1 MPMMLGHAAAGPLD
15 ASVRILLVEDST
27 LVRARLKNMLEQI
40 QRVEIVGYAD
50 DVVEAEET
58 FTRLRPDVVILDL
71 ELPTGSGISV
81 LQYIR
86 RVSRETL
93 VIVLTNH
100 AHPHY
105 RKKCLSEGANYFLDK
120 SAEFEELVNILKQTF
135 HQPYP
140 SVV

>member
-1 MPMMLGHAAAGPLD
+1 MPMTLGHTATGPGD
-15 ASVRILLVEDST
+15 TSVRVLLIEDST
-27 LVRARLKNMLEQI
+27 LIRARLKNMLEQI
-40 QRVEIVGYAD
+40 QGVEIVGYAD
-50 DVVEAEET
+50 DVVEAEEA
-58 FTRLRPDVVILDL
+58 FTRLHPNVVTLDL
-71 ELPTGSGISV
+71 ELPTGSGITV

-120 SAEFEELVNILKQTF
+120 SAEFEEVVNILKQTF
-135 HQPYP
+135 HQPT
-140 SVV
+140 VR

>member
-1 MPMMLGHAAAGPLD
+1 MPMTLGHTAAGPGD
-15 ASVRILLVEDST
+15 ASMWVLLVEDST

-40 QRVEIVGYAD
+40 QGVEIVGHAD
-50 DVVEAEET
+50 DVVEAGET
-58 FTRLRPDVVILDL
+58 FTRLHPNVVILDL
-71 ELPTGSGISV
+71 ELPTESGITV

-120 SAEFEELVNILKQTF
+120 SAEFEEVVNM
-135 HQPYP
+135 
-140 SVV
+140 